1 MAFRFYS
8 NAVSRATRGI
18 ATSILVVG
26 LLLVG
31 FGMLILAMPE
41 VFAFIAACIFFIA
54 GSGCAIT
61 AIKIYF
67 AQRAMDQS
75 NQSENPI
82 YRSNVRIHTRSGFD
96 P

>member
-8 NAVSRATRGI
+8 SAVSQATRGI
-18 ATSILVVG
+18 ATGILVIG

-41 VFAFIAACIFFIA
+41 VFAFLAACIFFIA

-67 AQRAMDQS
+67 AQRTMDRHTP
-75 NQSENPI
+75 SESTP
-82 YRSNVRIHTRSGFD
+82 YRSNVRIHTRDGFD
-96 P
+96 G

>member
-8 NAVSRATRGI
+8 NAVSQATRGI
-18 ATSILVVG
+18 ATGMLVVG

-41 VFAFIAACIFFIA
+41 VFAFLAACIFFIA
-54 GSGCAIT
+54 GSGCALT

-67 AQRAMDQS
+67 AQRAMDRTQ
-75 NQSENPI
+75 PPDGPV

-96 P
+96 G